1 MASSKILK
9 AAQKS
14 ALLQREVL
22 EELESLV
29 KSIDRSEK
37 MITELKAEMEEVK
50 VKHQDRKTTRDDIA
64 YLEDLLA
71 CAKKK
76 LAWEKLLE
84 SLQKR
89 TPAVLAKVSEVVND
103 PNNPPAEQTRANILQ
118 SLQNVQASMQ
128 RLEQAKVSA

>member
-1 MASSKILK
+1 M
-9 AAQKS
+9 AQKS

-22 EELESLV
+22 EELDSLV

-37 MITELKAEMEEVK
+37 MITELKAEMEEVNA
-50 VKHQDRKTTRDDIA
+50 KHQERKTTRDDIA

-89 TPAVLAKVSEVVND
+89 TPILLQKVSQVIND
-103 PNNPPAEQTRANILQ
+103 PQNPPADQVRGSILQ
-118 SLQNVQASMQ
+118 SLQGVQAAME
-128 RLEQAKVSA
+128 RLEQAKIS

>member
-14 ALLQREVL
+14 ALLQREL
-22 EELESLV
+22 LDELEALV

-37 MITELKAEMEEVK
+37 MITELKTEMEEVK
-50 VKHQDRKTTRDDIA
+50 AKHQDRKTTRDDIA

-89 TPAVLAKVSEVVND
+89 TPAVLSKVSEVIND
-103 PNNPPAEQTRANILQ
+103 PNNPPADQTRANILQ
-118 SLQNVQASMQ
+118 CLQNVQVSMQ
-128 RLEQAKVSA
+128 RLEQAKVS

>member
-1 MASSKILK
+1 M
-9 AAQKS
+9 AQKS

-37 MITELKAEMEEVK
+37 MITELKSEMEEVNA
-50 VKHQDRKTTRDDIA
+50 KHRERKTTRDDIA
-64 YLEDLLA
+64 YLEDLLT

-89 TPAVLAKVSEVVND
+89 TPAVLQKVSQVIND
-103 PNNPPAEQTRANILQ
+103 PQNPPAEQIRAGILQ
-118 SLQNVQASMQ
+118 SLQGVQAAME
-128 RLEQAKVSA
+128 RLEQAKIS

>member
-14 ALLQREVL
+14 ALLQRELL
-22 EELESLV
+22 EELEALV

-50 VKHQDRKTTRDDIA
+50 VKHQDRQTTRDDIA

-103 PNNPPAEQTRANILQ
+103 PKNPPAEQTRANILQ
-118 SLQNVQASMQ
+118 CLQNVQVSMQ
-128 RLEQAKVSA
+128 RLEQAKVS